1 MLFGR
6 APLQRRQVLK
16 FILICVVDLYA
27 YLPISIFQ
35 TLTNALVA
43 VITAMS
49 ILTARTQRVA
59 FIVLVLPVTLE
70 MESAALVCTQ
80 TNHHFHLQITFHP

>member
-1 MLFGR
+1 MRF
-6 APLQRRQVLK
+6 V
-16 FILICVVDLYA
+16 FICVVDLYA
-27 YLPISIFQ
+27 YLSISIFQ

-43 VITAMS
+43 VITAML

-70 MESAALVCTQ
+70 MESAALVCIQ

>member
-1 MLFGR
+1 M
-6 APLQRRQVLK
+6 K
-16 FILICVVDLYA
+16 FVLICVVDLYA
-27 YLPISIFQ
+27 YLRISIFQ

-43 VITAMS
+43 VITAML

-70 MESAALVCTQ
+70 MESAASVCIQ
-80 TNHHFHLQITFHP
+80 TNQHFHLQITFHP